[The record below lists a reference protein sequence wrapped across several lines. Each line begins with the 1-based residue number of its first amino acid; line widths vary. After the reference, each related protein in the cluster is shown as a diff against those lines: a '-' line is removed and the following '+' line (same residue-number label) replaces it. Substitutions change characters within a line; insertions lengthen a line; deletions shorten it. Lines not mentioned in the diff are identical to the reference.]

1 MKAST
6 KARIDRL
13 LAEARNIKWKPHM
26 VFLTGKPGEYILI
39 VDEWD
44 GVPGSARGAGH
55 RKQYFFKDKAEAL
68 TFANNAFPESVPRF
82 DLSVLTDE
90 EWNAIRPRT
99 VLEERAER
107 EGKTLR
113 EKVIETYGYIPDF
126 WAGILEN
133 EKEIFTNGRNGNE
146 SRNESGYG
154 GEDGRYDGD
163 RSAVCF

>member
-6 KARIDRL
+6 KARLDRL
-13 LAEARNIKWKPHM
+13 LAEARNITWKPHM
-26 VFLTGKPGEYILI
+26 IFLTGKTEEYTLT

-44 GVPGSARGAGH
+44 GVPGSARGDDH

-82 DLSVLTDE
+82 DLSILTDE
-90 EWNAIRPRT
+90 EWTAIRPRT
-99 VLEERAER
+99 VLGEMAER

-126 WAGILEN
+126 WTGILEN
-133 EKEIFTNGRNGNE
+133 EKEIFTNGRCGFEN
-146 SRNESGYG
+146 
-154 GEDGRYDGD
+154 
-163 RSAVCF
+163 

>member
-26 VFLTGKPGEYILI
+26 VFLTGKPGEYILT

-133 EKEIFTNGRNGNE
+133 EKEI
-146 SRNESGYG
+146 
-154 GEDGRYDGD
+154 
-163 RSAVCF
+163 

>member
-6 KARIDRL
+6 KARLDRL
-13 LAEARNIKWKPHM
+13 LAEARNITWKPHM
-26 VFLTGKPGEYILI
+26 IFLTGKPEEYTIT

-44 GVPGSARGAGH
+44 GVPGSARGDDH

-68 TFANNAFPESVPRF
+68 TVANNAFPESVPRC

-113 EKVIETYGYIPDF
+113 ENNLSVTTKIAPSSARLIANKSSYQFKKSEIETLISRVE
-126 WAGILEN
+126 ALE
-133 EKEIFTNGRNGNE
+133 
-146 SRNESGYG
+146 
-154 GEDGRYDGD
+154 
-163 RSAVCF
+163 

>member
-146 SRNESGYG
+146 SRNESGHG
-154 GEDGRYDGD
+154 GKDGRYDRD

>member
-6 KARIDRL
+6 KARLDRL
-13 LAEARNIKWKPHM
+13 LAEARNITWKPHM
-26 VFLTGKPGEYILI
+26 IFLTGKPEEYAIT

-44 GVPGSARGAGH
+44 GVPGSARGDDH

-68 TFANNAFPESVPRF
+68 TFANNAFPESVPRC
-82 DLSVLTDE
+82 DPSVLTDE

-113 EKVIETYGYIPDF
+113 EKVIEAYGYIPDF
-126 WAGILEN
+126 WAKIIEN
-133 EKEIFTNGRNGNE
+133 EKEIFTNGRNGREN
-146 SRNESGYG
+146 
-154 GEDGRYDGD
+154 
-163 RSAVCF
+163 